1 MASSPQSSSPTFQWT
16 TPPQQEISIKEI
28 LNKYESNPE
37 LLKHVLMAK
46 SEEDKKQ
53 TAQIVLRTEEVRI
66 HLRQLDLQLAREQ
79 THQRSSY
86 SPPYLIPV
94 QQQAFARI
102 ALPEDHDHYY
112 PHSAHPLSHPY
123 FQPTT
128 PISPTEKKRSRAS
141 FSENEDKLVPHNKI
155 MKTLKTRVQHTP
167 SSLSES
173 DKQQRTLPKLSPPPI
188 LPPIDPCIG
197 RTFVNRDH

>member
-1 MASSPQSSSPTFQWT
+1 M
-16 TPPQQEISIKEI
+16 IIKI
-28 LNKYESNPE
+28 NFLI
-37 LLKHVLMAK
+37 
-46 SEEDKKQ
+46 KKQ
-53 TAQIVLRTEEVRI
+53 AAQIVLRTEEVRI

-79 THQRSSY
+79 THQGSSY
-86 SPPYLIPV
+86 SLPYLIPV

-102 ALPEDHDHYY
+102 TLPEDHDRYY

-141 FSENEDKLVPHNKI
+141 FSENEDKLASHNKV
-155 MKTLKTRVQHTP
+155 MKALKTKVQHTP